1 MSATVVDADTKEV
14 FDLLSSSLFGGGE
27 WVDGVIGGWSG
38 WMEWVDGVGGWS
50 GWMEWVDKVGG
61 WSGWIKWVDG

>member
-27 WVDGVIGGWSG
+27 WVDGVNGGWSG
-38 WMEWVDGVGGWS
+38 WMEWVDGVGG
-50 GWMEWVDKVGG
+50 
-61 WSGWIKWVDG
+61 